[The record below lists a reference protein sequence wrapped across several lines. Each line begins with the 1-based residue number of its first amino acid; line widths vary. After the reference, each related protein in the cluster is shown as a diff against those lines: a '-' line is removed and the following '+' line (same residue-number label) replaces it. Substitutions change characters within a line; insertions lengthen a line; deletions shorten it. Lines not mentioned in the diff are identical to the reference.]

1 LKINKLLAGTLAIV
15 LIAGFSNPAFA
26 ENSAIGSGAP
36 SGPLGT
42 SEIISSS
49 QASLKCDL
57 VTFEGLGDGN
67 PVGTIGDA
75 TFAGAAAFT
84 DSDDGGSAAIANEP
98 SPITVMAGP
107 ETQVV
112 TLANPKSQVS
122 FWYVITASE
131 IIVRIFGAG
140 DVLLDSFNTPVLTQ
154 GIIGGD
160 PTGFFDNWNQ
170 VVHKE
175 GSDVITKIEIE
186 IVSPGG
192 WVFDDFEFCTGQDM
206 VGGEFLPID
215 STALLLA
222 GAQTNAVWILSA
234 LAVIGSVAFGALYIT
249 SKKN

>member
-1 LKINKLLAGTLAIV
+1 MKTNRLLAGTLAIV

-42 SEIISSS
+42 SEIVSSS
-49 QASLKCDL
+49 QASLECDL
-57 VTFEGLGDGN
+57 VTFEGLGQGN

-75 TFAGAAAFT
+75 TFVSANSFT
-84 DSDDGGSAAIANEP
+84 DADDGGSGNMANEP
-98 SPITVMAGP
+98 SPITAIAGP
-107 ETQVV
+107 LTQVV

-122 FWYVITASE
+122 FWYVTDADDV
-131 IIVRIFGAG
+131 IVSIFGAG
-140 DVLLDSFNTPVLTQ
+140 DVLLNSFSTPVLPQ
-154 GIIGGD
+154 GTIGGD

-170 VVHKE
+170 AVHNE
-175 GSDVITKIEIE
+175 GSDVITKIEIQF
-186 IVSPGG
+186 VSPGG
-192 WVFDDFEFCTGQDM
+192 WAFDDFEFCTGQDM
-206 VGGEFLPID
+206 VGGELLPID

-222 GAQTNAVWILSA
+222 GAQTNAVWIMSA

>member
-1 LKINKLLAGTLAIV
+1 LKLNRLLAGTLAIV

-26 ENSAIGSGAP
+26 ENSAIESGAP

-42 SEIISSS
+42 SEIVSSS
-49 QASLKCDL
+49 QASLKCNL
-57 VTFEGLGDGN
+57 VTFEGLGNGN

-75 TFAGAAAFT
+75 TFVGASSFT
-84 DSDDGGSAAIANEP
+84 DSDDGGSAAVANEP

-107 ETQVV
+107 STQVV
-112 TLANPKSQVS
+112 TLANPQSQVS

-170 VVHKE
+170 VVHNE

-186 IVSPGG
+186 IVSQGG
-192 WVFDDFEFCTGQDM
+192 FLFDDFEFCTEQDM
-206 VGGEFLPID
+206 VGGELLPID
-215 STALLLA
+215 STALVLA
-222 GAQTNAVWILSA
+222 GLQSSA
-234 LAVIGSVAFGALYIT
+234 IWMLPVLAGVAGSAFGILYIK
-249 SKKN
+249 SRRN